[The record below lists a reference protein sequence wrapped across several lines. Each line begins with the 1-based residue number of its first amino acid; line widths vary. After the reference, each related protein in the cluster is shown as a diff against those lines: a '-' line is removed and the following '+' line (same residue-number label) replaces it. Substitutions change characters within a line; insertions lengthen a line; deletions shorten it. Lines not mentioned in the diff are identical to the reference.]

1 MLGLESERSG
11 PEFPLGC
18 VTFKMSSNFSEPQ
31 DPLVANGTM
40 GRALPLTPYLSQQQG
55 SNKIKGPQ
63 EVGLSVSGTRKQE
76 NSGQEEVLSGGLA
89 LVPQWGEK
97 SWGREAG
104 WRPEVGQGPG
114 VHLA

>member
-18 VTFKMSSNFSEPQ
+18 AAFKKSADFSEPQ
-31 DPLVANGTM
+31 DPLVANGQWV
-40 GRALPLTPYLSQQQG
+40 TPCLSRQSQG
-55 SNKIKGPQ
+55 SNKIKGLQ

-76 NSGQEEVLSGGLA
+76 NSGQEEALSGGLA
-89 LVPQWGEK
+89 LVPQWGE
-97 SWGREAG
+97 SSRGREAG